1 MIRVQHRF
9 SDHQINPETETLI
22 IGTFNPETPK
32 NDAEIFYGRKRN
44 YLWKLLPIAFGERDL
59 KGTPHLRKF
68 EFIRNYKIDLIDLI
82 EELEVE
88 EGEEANYDDAYI
100 DSRVTRWR
108 DVIGVIDTLPNLKR
122 VCLTRKTFSGIPNMK
137 KKVEAIQEHCDI
149 KGIPFKALTT
159 PSRFYSADKQTEWT
173 NFFSNGNE

>member
-44 YLWKLLPIAFGERDL
+44 YFWKLLPIAFGERDL
-59 KGTPHLRKF
+59 KGLPKMRKI

-100 DSRVTRWR
+100 DSRVTRWK
-108 DVIGVIDTLPNLKR
+108 DVIGVIDALPNLKR
-122 VCLTRKTFSGIPNMK
+122 VGLTRKTFSGIPNMK
-137 KKVEAIQEHCDI
+137 KKVEAIQEHCVI

-159 PSRFYSADKQTEWT
+159 PSRFYRSDKQTEWT
-173 NFFSNGNE
+173 NFFSD